1 MASTENL
8 ANVGNEVAEVPF
20 GDLIS
25 NIAQGIAE
33 GQRALDTTS
42 IQTLIALAQTQV
54 DVIPEITEVL
64 TADPF
69 SVPVSGHGSVE
80 VTGVRVDASAST
92 PVQMSALQA
101 GILPTFYQFTEA
113 TIKLKLSVQVREA
126 DQIQTDGSTERVLVP
141 FGSHVNFRTQST
153 FTYQAAASSE
163 VNVTMKPVP
172 PATRLVPSTITVNAL
187 GPKPL
192 VTTNP

>member
-1 MASTENL
+1 MPPL
-8 ANVGNEVAEVPF
+8 DNVGNELAEVPF

-25 NIAQGIAE
+25 NIAQGIAD
-33 GQRALDTTS
+33 GQRALDLTS
-42 IQTLIALAQTQV
+42 IQTLVALAQTQV

-64 TADPF
+64 TPEPF
-69 SVPVSGHGSVE
+69 SVPVSGHPSVE
-80 VTGVRVDASAST
+80 VTGVRVDASASQ

-113 TIKLKLSVQVREA
+113 TIELKLSMQMREA
-126 DQIQTDGSTERVLVP
+126 DQTQTDGSTARVLVP

-153 FTYQAAASSE
+153 FGYMASAAST
-163 VNVTMKPVP
+163 VNVTMRPVP
-172 PATRLVPSTITVNAL
+172 PDSRLVPSTITVNAL
-187 GPKPL
+187 GRAAT

>member
-1 MASTENL
+1 MATPENL
-8 ANVGNEVAEVPF
+8 ANVGSEVAEVPF
-20 GDLIS
+20 GDLIA
-25 NIAQGIAE
+25 NIAVGIAE
-33 GQRALDTTS
+33 GQRALDLTS

-69 SVPVSGHGSVE
+69 TVPVSGQPPVE
-80 VTGVRVDASAST
+80 VTGVRVKTSASA
-92 PVQMSALQA
+92 PVQMSVLQA

-113 TIKLKLSVQVREA
+113 TISLKLSVQVREA
-126 DQIQTDGSTERVLVP
+126 DQTQSDGSTARVLLP

-153 FTYQAAASSE
+153 FGYTASAASE
-163 VNVTMKPVP
+163 ITVTMRPVP

-187 GPKPL
+187 GSKPT
-192 VTTNP
+192 VVTNP

>member
-1 MASTENL
+1 MPPLENI
-8 ANVGNEVAEVPF
+8 GNELAEVPF
-20 GDLIS
+20 GDLIA
-25 NIAQGIAE
+25 NIAQGIAD
-33 GQRALDTTS
+33 GQRALDLTS

-64 TADPF
+64 SADPY
-69 SVPVSGHGSVE
+69 SVPVSGHSPIE
-80 VTGVRVDASAST
+80 VTGVRVEASASE

-113 TIKLKLSVQVREA
+113 TIELKLSLQMREA
-126 DQIQTDGSTERVLVP
+126 DQTQSDGSTARVLVP

-153 FTYQAAASSE
+153 FGYTAAAASTI
-163 VNVTMKPVP
+163 NVTIRPVP
-172 PATRLVPSTITVNAL
+172 PATRLVPTTVTVNTL
-187 GPKPL
+187 GIRPT